1 MKFLHSIYL
10 LLLICSCQSNE
21 KLEEVLQYSGENRY
35 ELEKV
40 INRYSQ
46 READSLQLKAAF
58 FLIENMPG
66 HYSLTNSTM
75 ERLDENMDSL

>member
-1 MKFLHSIYL
+1 MRNILFFILLFLTACQNNDNFESI
-10 LLLICSCQSNE
+10 
-21 KLEEVLQYSGENRY
+21 LQYSSENRN

-40 INRYSQ
+40 INHYSQ
-46 READSLQLKAAF
+46 KEADSLQLKAAF

-75 ERLDENMDSL
+75 ERLDENINFL